1 MVVQT
6 ANGLQGERFEDGVV
20 RVRDVDVAEL
30 LGYERPRKVREL
42 IERNMAFL
50 SGISMRPT
58 VGRIEK
64 RVGNKVIGHEDR
76 AVNEYWLTEVNAL
89 YIAAKSDT
97 DLARAGTLK
106 LIQEFIALKE
116 LVAERAN
123 KVSTILGLAPGLA
136 KFLLRPKAAEWR
148 ECFTEDFVRSI
159 CRLYGQPYVGR
170 RDEKGQAI
178 RDPRFLGNIQKMIYE
193 YVCGKEAYRA
203 LKNRADDEGVRLHQ
217 ILQEDP
223 NTYFRLQLDVVQ
235 GFADMAADQS
245 GLSVEGRVDIFWSRM
260 RRQYRGAPL
269 QIVLAG
275 TA

>member
-50 SGISMRPT
+50 SGIHVRPT
-58 VGRIEK
+58 VGRTSMPNGGTREK
-64 RVGNKVIGHEDR
+64 E
-76 AVNEYWLTEVNAL
+76 VNEYWLTEVNAL

-136 KFLLRPKAAEWR
+136 KFLLRPKAAEW
-148 ECFTEDFVRSI
+148 
-159 CRLYGQPYVGR
+159 
-170 RDEKGQAI
+170 
-178 RDPRFLGNIQKMIYE
+178 
-193 YVCGKEAYRA
+193 
-203 LKNRADDEGVRLHQ
+203 
-217 ILQEDP
+217 
-223 NTYFRLQLDVVQ
+223 
-235 GFADMAADQS
+235 
-245 GLSVEGRVDIFWSRM
+245 
-260 RRQYRGAPL
+260 
-269 QIVLAG
+269 
-275 TA
+275 